1 MSVSNSAGTAL
12 ETFKVAEA
20 KLAKRGVEYQLLKD
34 GKAYRP
40 GQWFA
45 ESLLHFP
52 RK

>member
-12 ETFKVAEA
+12 ETFKVADV
-20 KLAKRGVEYQLLKD
+20 KLSKRGVEYQLLKD
-34 GKAYRP
+34 GKVHRP